1 VNDGQCRVRCLAL
14 AAAFVLLGCGAARS
28 EAQVDE
34 ASAPRRWEVHA
45 ATGLL
50 YDSNVALD
58 PSGQRVPG
66 TVAQPADGGGVF
78 SAGGS
83 VDVVKSDRTQVGFEY
98 ELYQTL
104 HFRLKSYNLRSNRM
118 QGTVG
123 YALLPEV
130 WVGTQAG
137 YQRYG
142 LGGNGYSS
150 EPFVTP
156 FASVIESGW
165 GLTQVLYRHGNITYL
180 SPPFEDVRDGPTDA
194 ASLSQ
199 TIYWGTKTATLGY
212 EWGRERP
219 TSNAGA
225 DYRYRYNQVYAGI
238 GFTPGWKSSV
248 ELVYLFRYENYTE
261 PNSFA
266 ADQKRRQD
274 DISQFSF
281 TVERP
286 IAPHVAVAL
295 SYYGTF
301 DNSNIDVFQY
311 NRSIVQAELRFSY

>member
-1 VNDGQCRVRCLAL
+1 VKDSHLRVRCVAL
-14 AAAFVLLGCGAARS
+14 AAVVVLLPCGVARS
-28 EAQVDE
+28 EEQLAE
-34 ASAPRRWEVHA
+34 APAPRRWEVHA

-50 YDSNVALD
+50 YDSNVVLD
-58 PSGQRVPG
+58 PSGQRLPG
-66 TVAQPADGGGVF
+66 SPANPADGAGVF

-83 VDVVKSDRTQVGFEY
+83 VDVVKSDRAEVGLEY

-104 HFRLKSYNLRSNRM
+104 HFRLKNYNLRSNRM
-118 QGTVG
+118 QGTVS
-123 YALLPEV
+123 YALLPQV
-130 WVGTQAG
+130 WIGTQAG

-142 LGGNGYSS
+142 LGGSSYSS

-156 FASVIESGW
+156 FLSVTQSGW
-165 GLTQVLYRHGNITYL
+165 GLTQVLYRHSNVTYL

-199 TIYWGTKTATLGY
+199 TIYRGTASATLGY

-225 DYRYRYNQVYAGI
+225 DYRYRYNQVYAGV
-238 GFTPGWKSSV
+238 GFTPGWKTSV

-266 ADQKRRQD
+266 ADEKRRQD
-274 DISQFSF
+274 DISQLSF